1 MNNIVRFYIFNN
13 KLKSKLRTGW
23 KDVKISSDRIESI
36 SEHVYGCLVLAISI
50 NSEYKLNLDF
60 EKVLKMLVVHE
71 LEEIIIP
78 DYSALASVNK
88 EDKKKMGHKA
98 VKKILDGL
106 VDSKELLSLIEE
118 FDERQTKEAKFCYH
132 IDKLEADFQAKMY
145 DLAGY
150 FDIEAE
156 KEDCR
161 AWNGDAA
168 EDIIASSKSAS
179 DIWLLGDKYLYED
192 DELFMKLQEAIRD
205 VTKEQ
210 YVEIINDNEVG
221 E

>member
-1 MNNIVRFYIFNN
+1 MNN

-78 DYSALASVNK
+78 DYSALASVTK

-106 VDSKELLSLIEE
+106 VASDELLSIIEE

-192 DELFMKLQEAIRD
+192 DELFMELQEAIRD
-205 VTKEQ
+205 ITKEQ
-210 YVEIINDNEVG
+210 YDEIINDNEVG

>member
-1 MNNIVRFYIFNN
+1 MNNIFKFYIFNN

-36 SEHVYGCLVLAISI
+36 SEHIYGCLILAISI

-60 EKVLKMLVVHE
+60 EKVLKMLTIHE

-78 DYSALASVNK
+78 DYSALATITK
-88 EDKKKMGHKA
+88 EEKKEMGHKA
-98 VKKILDGL
+98 VRKILDGL
-106 VDSKELLSLIEE
+106 IAKEELMNLIIE
-118 FDERQTKEAKFCYH
+118 FDERKTKEAKFCYH

-150 FDIEAE
+150 FDKKAAE
-156 KEDCR
+156 EDCR
-161 AWNGDAA
+161 KWNGNYA
-168 EDIIASSKSAS
+168 EEIIASATSAS
-179 DIWLLGDKYLYED
+179 DIWLSGDKYLYED
-192 DELFMKLQEAIRD
+192 DEIFKHLQESLRD
-205 VTKEQ
+205 ITKEE
-210 YVEIINDNEVG
+210 YDKIINDNEV

>member
-1 MNNIVRFYIFNN
+1 
-13 KLKSKLRTGW
+13 
-23 KDVKISSDRIESI
+23 
-36 SEHVYGCLVLAISI
+36 
-50 NSEYKLNLDF
+50 
-60 EKVLKMLVVHE
+60 MLVVHE

-78 DYSALASVNK
+78 DYSALASVTK

-106 VDSKELLSLIEE
+106 VASDELLSIIEE

-192 DELFMKLQEAIRD
+192 DELFMELQEAIRD
-205 VTKEQ
+205 ITKEQ
-210 YVEIINDNEVG
+210 YDEIINDNEVG

>member
-106 VDSKELLSLIEE
+106 VDFKELLSLIEE

>member
-106 VDSKELLSLIEE
+106 VDFKELLSLIEE

-210 YVEIINDNEVG
+210 YVEIINYNEVG